1 MLKDD
6 IGFGNTR
13 YKDLDDLL
21 TAARF
26 VLTLNEVSAQRPD
39 LYRELQQE
47 LNHAT
52 SPVYDSTLGYAK
64 LADAVERAVTFF
76 DLDKFV
82 RNADPTRAMLAV
94 NGWSSPR
101 ELHDAMALVV
111 LSLPSTAGVVR
122 KEANLLIAQCQKCF
136 DDGLPLPHV
145 LVRNMVAVFDDMR
158 AVLLPETVLD
168 VSIDEV
174 FNDV

>member
-6 IGFGNTR
+6 ISFGNTR

-26 VLTLNEVSAQRPD
+26 VLTLNEVSAQRPE

-64 LADAVERAVTFF
+64 LADAVERAVTLF

-82 RNADPTRAMLAV
+82 RNADPTRAMLAIS
-94 NGWSSPR
+94 GWSSPK
-101 ELHDAMALVV
+101 ELQDALVLV
-111 LSLPSTAGVVR
+111 ARSLPHTADALR
-122 KEANLLIAQCQKCF
+122 KKVYALSAQCQKCS
-136 DDGLPLPHV
+136 DDGLPLPHA
-145 LVRNMVAVFDDMR
+145 LVQNMVAAFDDMC
-158 AVLLPETVLD
+158 AVLLPESVLD
-168 VSIDEV
+168 ASIDEV
-174 FNDV
+174 FNNG